1 MTDEELARR
10 LYRFAKVGL
19 VNHQDGLLLRTAA
32 DRLRILAQ
40 QVEDLEERV
49 AIMMEGCQIS
59 EEKYQQMRMEAKG
72 YG

>member
-10 LYRFAKVGL
+10 LYRFAKIGL
-19 VNHQDGLLLRTAA
+19 VNYQDGLLLRTAA

-49 AIMMEGCQIS
+49 GIMMDGCGIS
-59 EEKYQQMRMEAKG
+59 EEKYQQMKIETTRE
-72 YG
+72 